1 MKFKSIIASGLL
13 LLSVGAATTSC
24 KDMFTADNKLVTT
37 DLAPKD
43 TVYQMM
49 GIIKRMQPLIDRTVL
64 LGEVRADLVS
74 VTPQATTDIKEL
86 GDNNVSLNNAY
97 NRPSDYYNVI
107 NSCNVFLA
115 NVDADR
121 RAAGDTGNDATYY
134 RNEIIAAK
142 CFRAWCYLELA
153 KIYGEVPFVMDPV
166 LSSED
171 AEQIVSAFNASGS
184 KANLNTIA
192 TTLIED
198 LRDYAALPYNGKLR
212 SDYAAKFYNLPVSY
226 FFIPVRV
233 MLGELY
239 LWRGS
244 YTGDK
249 SDYENAIMMYHDFL
263 TWDNEERQAGL
274 YTSQWY
280 LGNAWD
286 NKSLCETEFYNSNFN
301 SYDQVV
307 CVLPT
312 DTLEFDGNVSEL
324 RSIFCSNYK
333 NNYYPLVVPSQ
344 HIKDI
349 SKAQTYAYYYTTT
362 ISSQR
367 VGVVETNPTDA
378 NRFFDPLAQGDLR
391 LYSVYKVTGGSSNKY
406 DANLN
411 NERQFITKYLMGNE
425 EILNDQRMHSLPLY
439 RTNIIYLHLAEALNA
454 AGFPET
460 AFVVLKHGLSSKTI
474 ANPKSRLIPEN
485 EYKRLGQLKSK
496 GMYQTDS
503 DIPEDEYQNSF
514 LVWNPLRFQTFD
526 KYANKRQGEFVIGR
540 YQQTGIHNIG
550 SGDCDMYDNYY
561 LPTDSATYESQLQ
574 EVPALKPYPGAAPAE
589 PANYILEFDKWME
602 LYHKGQNPS
611 RYQNQYNNYVK
622 AHNDSV
628 ANYEA
633 WVVADQEYKE
643 SVVVRD
649 QVIRDNRNVFS
660 IHEDV
665 VAKRQK
671 MLDLMILEEEALE
684 GMFEGQRYYDLM
696 RWAMRN
702 DQAKTSQSVISMP
715 DYNNLPSDHGN
726 ISILKRSFTP
736 AQSKMQGKPWYLTLP
751 QR

>member
-24 KDMFTADNKLVTT
+24 QDMFTADNKLVTT

-49 GIIKRMQPLIDRTVL
+49 GIIKRMQPLMDRTVL
-64 LGEVRADLVS
+64 LGEVRADLVN

-97 NRPSDYYNVI
+97 NRPADYYNVI

-115 NVDADR
+115 NVDANR
-121 RAAGDTGNDATYY
+121 RAAGDTGNNATYF

-171 AEQIVSAFNASGS
+171 AEQIVSAFNASGA
-184 KANLNTIA
+184 KANLNTI
-192 TTLIED
+192 TTALIED
-198 LRDYAALPYNGKLR
+198 LRDHAALQFNDKLR
-212 SDYAAKFYNLPVSY
+212 SDYAAKFYDLPVSY

-244 YTGDK
+244 YTGNKADFEK
-249 SDYENAIMMYHDFL
+249 AIMLYHDFL
-263 TWDNEERQAGL
+263 TWDGEERIAGS
-274 YTSQWY
+274 YASQWF
-280 LGNAWD
+280 LGNNWD
-286 NKSLCETEFYNSNFN
+286 SKSNCEDAFYNSNFK
-301 SYDQVV
+301 SYDQVL

-312 DTLEFDGNVSEL
+312 DTLEFDGNVTEL

-344 HIKDI
+344 HVKDI

-362 ISSQR
+362 INSQK
-367 VGVVETNPTDA
+367 VGVVETNPTDV

-391 LYSVYKVTGGSSNKY
+391 LYSVYKVASGGNNKY

-411 NERQFITKYLMGNE
+411 NERQFITKYLMGNT
-425 EILNDQRMHSLPLY
+425 EILTDQRMHSLPLF

-454 AGFPET
+454 AGYPET

-474 ANPKSRLIPEN
+474 ANPKSRLIPEK
-485 EYKRLGQLKSK
+485 EYEALGMLRGMSK
-496 GMYQTDS
+496 MSQSDP
-503 DIPEDEYQNSF
+503 DIPEPEFQNSF
-514 LVWNPLRFQTFD
+514 LVWNPEKFQTFD
-526 KYANKRQGEFVIGR
+526 KYANKRQGEVVGGK
-540 YQQTGIHNIG
+540 YQTGIHNIG

-561 LPTDSATYESQLQ
+561 LPTDSATYADELQ
-574 EVPALKPYPGAAPAE
+574 EVPELKPYPGIE
-589 PANYILEFDKWME
+589 PAKPCDYVLEFDAWMD
-602 LYHKGQNPS
+602 LYHKGANPS
-611 RYQNQYNNYVK
+611 RYQNAYNNYVK

-628 ANYEA
+628 TTHDA
-633 WVVADQEYKE
+633 WVVADEEYKE
-643 SVVVRD
+643 SVALRNE
-649 QVIRDNRNVFS
+649 VIRSNRNVFS
-660 IHEDV
+660 VHEDIV
-665 VAKRQK
+665 VKRQQI
-671 MLDLMILEEEALE
+671 LDLMILEEEALE
-684 GMFEGQRYYDLM
+684 GMFEGQRFYDLM

-702 DQAKTSQSVISMP
+702 HQAKTANSTISMP
-715 DYNNLPSDHGN
+715 DYHNLPEGYGN
-726 ISILKRSFTP
+726 TSIIKRDFTP
-736 AQSKMQGKPWYLTLP
+736 AQSKMQGKPWYITLP
-751 QR
+751 TR